1 MSGVCDADVQL
12 SPRSP
17 PPPQVDLYSLGVVVF
32 EMWHPF
38 ATAMERAV
46 LLQQLR
52 DHLALP
58 EEWAQG
64 HAKVAKL
71 IRQVAGHKPA
81 EESQSGAPTHRL

>member
-1 MSGVCDADVQL
+1 MIITNQVPVNSSTLHHYPDGTHTHTHTNPGSV
-12 SPRSP
+12 
-17 PPPQVDLYSLGVVVF
+17 PQVDLYSLGVVVF

-52 DHLALP
+52 DHGSLP
-58 EEWAQG
+58 EEWEKD

-71 IRQVAGHKPA
+71 IR
-81 EESQSGAPTHRL
+81 

>member
-1 MSGVCDADVQL
+1 MFTDS
-12 SPRSP
+12 
-17 PPPQVDLYSLGVVVF
+17 QVDLYSLGVVVF

-58 EEWAQG
+58 EEWAKE

-71 IRQVAGHKPA
+71 IRWVAGCEWQRSP
-81 EESQSGAPTHRL
+81 R